1 MSTLTHHPPE
11 DLLVCYAAG
20 SLGEAQA
27 LAVATHLAYC
37 PACRREN
44 ERLDEI
50 GGLLLW
56 DLPPEPLPEDALAS
70 LLARLDGEGA
80 EEPAARPAS
89 AAGARDCG
97 VLGDMRVPEPL
108 RTYLRE
114 RAGGAGWTVLAEGVQ
129 SLRLDVGRPPEVAEI
144 LRMAPGSALP
154 AHRHSDQE
162 LILVLQGSFSEA
174 AGPFGDAGGRY
185 AGGDLGEF
193 EGGSIHTVVA
203 GEDGCVCYRV
213 LAGPV
218 ERLVEPP

>member
-44 ERLDEI
+44 GRLDEI
-50 GGLLLW
+50 GGALLE
-56 DLPPEPLPEDALAS
+56 DLPPEPLAEDALAS
-70 LLARLDGEGA
+70 LLARLDCEGG
-80 EEPAARPAS
+80 EEPAG
-89 AAGARDCG
+89 AACDAGDSG
-97 VLGDMRVPEPL
+97 VLGDMPVPEPL

-129 SLRLDVGRPPEVAEI
+129 SLRLDVGKPPEVAEI
-144 LRMAPGSALP
+144 LRMTPGSALP

-162 LILVLQGSFSEA
+162 LILVLRGSFSEA
-174 AGPFGDAGGRY
+174 AGPFADAGGRY

-193 EGGSIHTVVA
+193 EGGSIHTVLA